1 MVEKK
6 KTFAEGK
13 IWKIILSQAI
23 PLMLAQLVQLL
34 YNVVD
39 RIFIGHMDKNDSTA
53 LTGVGLTFPI
63 ISFIIAFAALFGL
76 GGVPLFSIANG
87 AGKKDEAERILG
99 NSFVLL
105 IISSIIL
112 TAIGYIFC
120 KPILYLLGASDS
132 SYIYAADYLY
142 VYFAGTIFVMLNT
155 GLNGYIPAQGYP
167 KIGMLTTIIGAIIN
181 LILDP
186 IFIFVLN
193 WGIKGAA
200 FATVLSQI
208 VSIIWILRFLT
219 NSNTPLRLKKENIR
233 FDSKISWDICKLG
246 ISNFIMQGTNCFVQA
261 ACNTTLEIYGGD
273 IYVGIMTVMN
283 SIRDIFWLPI
293 SGLVGG
299 SQPVTGYNYGAKLYN
314 RVKSAIKFNMFC
326 GMTYTSIAWIL
337 IVVFP
342 KIFFKMFSSDEALLG
357 AGVPAIRTY
366 FFGFIFMS
374 FQFSGQSTFQA
385 LGKAKQAIFFSLLR
399 KAIIVIPLTL
409 ILPRIGM
416 GVNGVFIAEPIS
428 NAVGGL
434 ASFLTM
440 YFTIYRKLGKTK
452 ENESEKEKEKEKEKE
467 SENESE
473 KEKDVEIEINEEI
486 NNEIEDDD
494 EKINDKEINKEM
506 GNDKKIDDKKVDKE
520 IEDDKKI
527 DDKDIV

>member
-6 KTFAEGK
+6 KNFAEGA

-23 PLMLAQLVQLL
+23 PLMLAQLIQLL

-39 RIFIGHMDKNDSTA
+39 RIFIGHMDEKDSTA

-76 GGVPLFSIANG
+76 GGVPLFSIASG
-87 AGKKDEAERILG
+87 AGKKEEAEHILG
-99 NSFVLL
+99 NSFLLL
-105 IISSIIL
+105 IISSIVL
-112 TAIGYIFC
+112 TVIGYAFC
-120 KPILYLLGASDS
+120 KPILYLLGASDA

-142 VYFAGTIFVMLNT
+142 IYFAGTIFVMLNT

-167 KIGMLTTIIGAIIN
+167 KIGMLTTVIGAIIN

-186 IFIFVLN
+186 IFIFVLH

-208 VSIIWILRFLT
+208 ISTVWILRFLT
-219 NSNTPLRLKKENIR
+219 KANTPLRLKRENIH
-233 FDSKISWDICKLG
+233 FDHKTSSEICKLG
-246 ISNFIMQGTNCFVQA
+246 LSNFIMQGTNCFVQA
-261 ACNTTLEIYGGD
+261 ACNTTLKAYGGD

-299 SQPVTGYNYGAKLYN
+299 SQPVTGYNYGAKLYH
-314 RVKSAIKFNMFC
+314 RVKSAIKFNTFT
-326 GMTYTSIAWIL
+326 GMTYTTIAWIL
-337 IVVFP
+337 IVLFP
-342 KIFFKMFSSDEALLG
+342 KMFFKMFSSDDALLE

-366 FFGFIFMS
+366 FFGFVFMS

-409 ILPRIGM
+409 ILPRVGM

-428 NAVGGL
+428 NAIGGL

-440 YFTIYRKLGKTK
+440 YFTIYRKLGKIK
-452 ENESEKEKEKEKEKE
+452 ETEEEKEKEKEKEKE
-467 SENESE
+467 EE
-473 KEKDVEIEINEEI
+473 KEVEIKIEKETETETEE
-486 NNEIEDDD
+486 ETEE
-494 EKINDKEINKEM
+494 EKIIKEI
-506 GNDKKIDDKKVDKE
+506 KK
-520 IEDDKKI
+520 
-527 DDKDIV
+527 